1 MGKQVWLP
9 GFGERLGPCAVRN
22 AVQCIHMGLRQEKIK
37 TQFESH
43 PGALWFGN
51 SKVSLKAAL
60 CHYFHDILSRVP
72 TWLVNSEQIPLPW
85 GWCRGLERWP
95 AKRRALTGGSKWLSP
110 AWHSQVGR
118 WTAQDS
124 SVPWEMSIRGT
135 TLPPSLLIRA
145 VSVDLQGILYCF
157 FPSLP
162 TKVLADSDLGCG
174 KPFE

>member
-1 MGKQVWLP
+1 M
-9 GFGERLGPCAVRN
+9 
-22 AVQCIHMGLRQEKIK
+22 QCIHMGLRQEKIK

-60 CHYFHDILSRVP
+60 CHCFHDILSRVP

-85 GWCRGLERWP
+85 GWRGGLERWRGP
-95 AKRRALTGGSKWLSP
+95 GEVACEEKSPHWWLSP
-110 AWHSQVGR
+110 ARHSQVGR
-118 WTAQDS
+118 WTAQHS
-124 SVPWEMSIRGT
+124 SVPWEMSLRVT

-145 VSVDLQGILYCF
+145 VSVDLRRILYCF